1 MFFKKST
8 QIDVYLLA
16 GFFFFFFKQ
25 ENVLLSS

>member
-16 GFFFFFFKQ
+16 GFFFFFKQ